1 MPIYEYKC
9 NECEAVTEV
18 RHAIAETPQVECAGC
33 GSVDTR
39 KIISPCTFTVHAT
52 GRRQQHWDNAKRE
65 SDMRQELREDYN
77 VHNAIPI
84 GAPGGL
90 AEVHR
95 EVKANG
101 EQVRERMSAKR
112 EQSASEAAAKHKEFK
127 RTTGVRSKKKV
138 PLIKE
143 RRAKEAAAKRRI
155 TLR

>member
-9 NECEAVTEV
+9 NECEAITEV
-18 RHAIAETPQVECAGC
+18 RHAIAETPEVECVSC
-33 GSVDTR
+33 GSADTR
-39 KIISPCTFTVHAT
+39 KIISVCTFSVHAT
-52 GRRQQHWDNAKRE
+52 ARRQFHWDTAARE
-65 SDMRQELREDYN
+65 SDMRQELREDYD

-112 EQSASEAAAKHKEFK
+112 EESANTAAAKHKEFK
-127 RTTGVRSKKKV
+127 RTTGARSKKKV
-138 PLIKE
+138 EAIKE

-155 TLR
+155 VVN